1 MNYFAHGRPFV
12 DRPYFLVGTAVP
24 DMLNVVD
31 RRVRA
36 RRKLAEPFT
45 GDANP
50 QIAAL
55 ASGIVRHH
63 EDDDWFHRTKA
74 FSELSLRFTVCIRDW
89 QSEDVSMRPL
99 FLGHILVELLLD
111 AWLIER
117 EPERLD
123 AYYAAFAK
131 VEPQLVASTITRMTG
146 RSVELM
152 KVFVPRFLHERF
164 LYDYLDDAKLLYRL
178 NQVMRRVGLPV
189 LPDDFVSLL
198 PTARAQIAASAG
210 DLLDRDG
217 WAATMTTE
225 TNRTI

>member
-1 MNYFAHGRPFV
+1 MNYFAHGRQFV
-12 DRPYFLVGTAVP
+12 DRPHFLVGTAVP
-24 DMLNVVD
+24 DLLNVVN

-36 RRKLAEPFT
+36 RRKLAQPYVD
-45 GDANP
+45 DANP
-50 QIAAL
+50 HIAAL
-55 ASGIVRHH
+55 AGGIVRHH
-63 EDDDWFHRTKA
+63 QDDDWFHRTKA
-74 FSELSLRFTVCIRDW
+74 FAELSLQFTVRIRDW

-117 EPERLD
+117 DPERLD
-123 AYYAAFAK
+123 AYYAAFAR
-131 VEPQLVASTITRMTG
+131 VEPRLVADAITRMTG
-146 RSVELM
+146 QSVELM
-152 KVFVPRFLHERF
+152 AVFIPRFLHERF

-217 WAATMTTE
+217 WVAATE
-225 TNRTI
+225 VN